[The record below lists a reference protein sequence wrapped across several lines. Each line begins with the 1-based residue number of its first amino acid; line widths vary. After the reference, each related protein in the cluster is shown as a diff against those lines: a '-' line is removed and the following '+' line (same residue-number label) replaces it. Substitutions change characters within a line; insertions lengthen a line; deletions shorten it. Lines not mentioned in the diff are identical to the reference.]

1 MFQNIV
7 HFSPYSPSLKKST
20 MNEEEVVSGEVEAP
34 ADHMDVS
41 TYLARIGFEEK
52 VKTSLECLARLQAAH
67 QHAVPYENLDVF
79 LGHKKVLKVAELYK
93 KMVVEG
99 RGGWC
104 CELNGLFC
112 WLLQEVGFMVRMVSA
127 SYYIEEKQKF
137 KEEFDHL
144 ALIVTISEQV
154 EIEHVSKSH
163 HYLPLWK
170 WDVATTTI
178 TTTAITITTITTIT
192 IVIIMCRST
201 LLTWAGAR
209 PTNLSRRSG

>member
-1 MFQNIV
+1 
-7 HFSPYSPSLKKST
+7 
-20 MNEEEVVSGEVEAP
+20 MNEVEVVSGEVEVEAY
-34 ADHMDVS
+34 MEVS
-41 TYLARIGFEEK
+41 TYLARIGFEEQPN
-52 VKTSLECLARLQAAH
+52 TSLDCLARLQTAH

-79 LGHKKVLKVAELYK
+79 LGHKKLLEVAELFK

-127 SYYIEEKQKF
+127 SYYIEEKQKY

-154 EIEHVSKSH
+154 EIEYNSKSH
-163 HYLPLWK
+163 QYPPLWK
-170 WDVATTTI
+170 WGGATI
-178 TTTAITITTITTIT
+178 TIANTTT

-201 LLTWAGAR
+201 LLTWAGATTTITITTTIILIICRSTLSTWAGAR
-209 PTNLSRRSG
+209 PTNLWRRSG

>member
-1 MFQNIV
+1 M
-7 HFSPYSPSLKKST
+7 
-20 MNEEEVVSGEVEAP
+20 E
-34 ADHMDVS
+34 VS
-41 TYLARIGFEEK
+41 TYLARIGFEEQPT
-52 VKTSLECLARLQAAH
+52 TSLDCLSKLQAAH

-79 LGHKKVLKVAELYK
+79 LGHKKVLEVAELYK

-112 WLLQEVGFMVRMVSA
+112 WLLKEVGFMVRMVSA
-127 SYYIEEKQKF
+127 SYYIEEKQKY

-154 EIEHVSKSH
+154 EIKHISKSH
-163 HYLPLWK
+163 HYPPLWK
-170 WDVATTTI
+170 WMWPPSTPPPSPSPPPPC
-178 TTTAITITTITTIT
+178 
-192 IVIIMCRST
+192 IVIIICRST

-209 PTNLSRRSG
+209 PTNLWRRSG